1 MKKIILISFLFINSA
16 SVFAQ
21 PKTTDD
27 EIKKQIIA
35 QSLSSYSGKCPC
47 PYSVMSSGQS
57 CGTKSAYSKP
67 GGTSVIC
74 FLSDVNS
81 TMIKN
86 FKSNNL
92 NSLVNPTGNN
102 KTQLDNTQRSNPST
116 QKLIVSPTES
126 KAPVNNI
133 YITNVVPKENAPSTP
148 QKSIEQIQNDLQK
161 IDLLRQS
168 VVTGVITEEQF
179 EVRKNQILNGIK

>member
-1 MKKIILISFLFINSA
+1 
-16 SVFAQ
+16 
-21 PKTTDD
+21 
-27 EIKKQIIA
+27 
-35 QSLSSYSGKCPC
+35 
-47 PYSVMSSGQS
+47 
-57 CGTKSAYSKP
+57 
-67 GGTSVIC
+67 
-74 FLSDVNS
+74 
-81 TMIKN
+81 MIKN